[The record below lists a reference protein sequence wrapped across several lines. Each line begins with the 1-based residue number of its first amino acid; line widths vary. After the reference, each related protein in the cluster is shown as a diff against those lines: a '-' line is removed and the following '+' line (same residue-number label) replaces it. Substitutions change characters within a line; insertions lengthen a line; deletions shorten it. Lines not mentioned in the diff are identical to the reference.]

1 MNINILKFAFKT
13 YVSQFRNWWNGQIL
27 NLDNEQ
33 TIKLCSYISTI
44 ILDET
49 ESFTPTTYLGTM
61 MDDMLNHL
69 IGADMSRRDKAIY
82 LYNLLLTFRKPFHL
96 SLPFDDT
103 LNF

>member
-13 YVSQFRNWWNGQIL
+13 YVSQLRNWWKGQTL
-27 NLDNEQ
+27 NLD
-33 TIKLCSYISTI
+33 TV

-49 ESFTPTTYLGTM
+49 ESFAPTTYLGTM

-69 IGADMSRRDKAIY
+69 ISADMSRRDKAIH
-82 LYNLLLTFRKPFHL
+82 LYNLFLTFRKPFHL